1 MEEEGKWQNGGE
13 MSPVWHQFSILQD
26 SQTFIDLIL
35 PLHLREK
42 VKCIAFLFK

>member
-26 SQTFIDLIL
+26 SDIYRFNFAPSSQS
-35 PLHLREK
+35 K
-42 VKCIAFLFK
+42 G